1 MNTLDEDAAKTQRM
15 ADAIM
20 AAIQATGD
28 AWNLPIIAGALGSVV
43 GAVAMASGIPDAF
56 LATLTTVARGVTSGE
71 LLD

>member
-20 AAIQATGD
+20 AAIEATGD
-28 AWNLPIIAGALGSVV
+28 AENLPIIAGALGSVV
-43 GAVAMASGIPDAF
+43 GAVAMASGMPAEF
-56 LATLTTVARGVTSGE
+56 LATLTTVARGVTTGE